1 MIAHIDMD
9 AFYASVELRDNPRW
23 RGKPVVVGYDGSRG
37 VVAAASY
44 EARKYG
50 VFSAM
55 PMAKAVRLC
64 PGLVVAPPRFEVYSS
79 ISSGLRALYAEYT
92 ARVEPLA
99 LDECYLDLFEWESPG
114 RIVAE
119 IRSRI
124 HSAFGLPASA
134 GIGPNKYVA
143 KVASGKAKPDG
154 QLLIAAESV
163 LEFLWPLP
171 VSELWGVG
179 PKTAERLRN
188 HGLVFIEQVAASSV
202 EDLTRIVGRSGADLH
217 KLAWGRDDRPV
228 ETDFEAKSLSCEHTF
243 ERDCGD
249 LEELGR
255 VLKRQVTRLE
265 ERLGRLRMRAGLAV
279 VKIRWPDFRTETRSV
294 RLRSGSLWEASM
306 SVLAERLRVVKQ
318 PVRLLGLGVGDL
330 VSEDV
335 PTQLELF

>member
-1 MIAHIDMD
+1 MD

-50 VFSAM
+50 VHSAM
-55 PMAKAVRLC
+55 PMARAFRVC
-64 PGLVVAPPRFEVYSS
+64 PELVVAAPRFAVYSE

-99 LDECYLDLFEWESPG
+99 LDECYLDLSHVQSPG
-114 RIVAE
+114 MVIAE

-124 HSAFGLPASA
+124 RSTFDLPASA

-154 QLLIAAESV
+154 QLLIAAGGV
-163 LEFLWPLP
+163 LDFLWPLP

-188 HGLVFIEQVAASSV
+188 HGLVFIEQVAASAV

-217 KLAWGRDDRPV
+217 RMAWGLDDRPV

-243 ERDCGD
+243 ERDCD
-249 LEELGR
+249 SLEELTR
-255 VLKRQVTRLE
+255 VMSSQAERLVVRLE
-265 ERLGRLRMRAGLAV
+265 RLKMRAGLAV
-279 VKIRWPDFRTETRSV
+279 VKIRWPDFRTETRSL
-294 RLRSGSLWEASM
+294 RLRSGTLLEAGL
-306 SVLAERLRVVKQ
+306 SVLEERLKAVGQ
-318 PVRLLGLGVGDL
+318 PVRLLGLGVADL
-330 VSEDV
+330 VSSSV
-335 PTQLELF
+335 PEQLELF

>member
-1 MIAHIDMD
+1 MD

-23 RGKPVVVGYDGSRG
+23 RGKPLVVGYDGSRG

-55 PMAKAVRLC
+55 PIARAVRLC
-64 PGLVVAPPRFEVYSS
+64 PDLVVAPPRFSEYSS
-79 ISSGLRALYAEYT
+79 ISTGLRALYAEYT

-99 LDECYLDLFEWESPG
+99 LDECYLDLSALPSPG
-114 RIVAE
+114 KVVAE

-124 HSAFGLPASA
+124 RSAFGLPASA

-154 QLLIAAESV
+154 QLLVAAEGV

-179 PKTAERLRN
+179 PKTASRLRD
-188 HGLVFIEQVAASSV
+188 HGLVFIEQVAACTV
-202 EDLTRIVGRSGADLH
+202 EDLVRIVGRLGADLH
-217 KLAWGRDDRPV
+217 KMAWGQDDRPV

-243 ERDCGD
+243 DRDCD
-249 LEELGR
+249 SLEELSQ
-255 VLKRQVTRLE
+255 VMARQA
-265 ERLGRLRMRAGLAV
+265 ERLVSRLQRLKMRAGLAV

-294 RLRSGSLWEASM
+294 RLRSGSLLDSGLG
-306 SVLAERLRVVKQ
+306 VLEERLRAVGQ
-318 PVRLLGLGVGDL
+318 PVRLLGLGVADL

-335 PTQLELF
+335 PEQLELF